1 MTTVFTTARAS
12 ASIQTTRD
20 NEWTVSVSH
29 QSSALSNDVL
39 EEQDGYWTVTNAQ
52 TGIFGSGPTP
62 DDAFSDFAAALRDH
76 LDVLERQ
83 DALAPALVEQ
93 LAYLRGRIS

>member
-12 ASIQTTRD
+12 ASIQTTRES
-20 NEWTVSVSH
+20 EWTASVSH
-29 QSSALSNDVL
+29 QSSASNDVL

-62 DDAFSDFAAALRDH
+62 DDAFSDFAAALREH

-83 DALAPALVEQ
+83 DALAPALAEQ
-93 LAYLRGRIS
+93 FAYLRGRIS